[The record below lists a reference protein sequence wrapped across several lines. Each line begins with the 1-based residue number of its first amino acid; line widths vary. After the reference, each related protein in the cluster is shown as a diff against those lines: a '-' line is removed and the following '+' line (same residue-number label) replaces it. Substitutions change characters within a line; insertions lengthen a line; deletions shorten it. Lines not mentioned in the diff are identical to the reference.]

1 MMSVESD
8 RDTAKRDMAR
18 MVAFLRRLY
27 VNDAFQFGL
36 LVFDV
41 LTVLSFLV
49 LTFAAHTLWVDI
61 FDAVLGVLL
70 LAEVAMR
77 GLVSYNRPKFWRQP
91 STILDLVIV
100 CSLLWPGFT
109 GSFAFLRVLRVVR
122 LVRAVPFLR
131 NLPKRHLWLVEKGE
145 LIRSAVNLFLFVF
158 VASALVYEAQA
169 DQNPDI
175 DTYIDALY
183 FTVTTLTTTG
193 FGDITLVGESGRL
206 ISVIVMIVGISLFV
220 KLAQSIVRPSKVY
233 YPCDTCGLSHHDP
246 DAIHCKH
253 CGTRLAIPTEGV

>member
-1 MMSVESD
+1 MQAQSG
-8 RDTAKRDMAR
+8 RDVAKL
-18 MVAFLRRLY
+18 VITLRRLY
-27 VNDAFQFGL
+27 AKDSFQFGL

-49 LTFAAHTLWVDI
+49 LTFTEHTLWVDI
-61 FDAVLGVLL
+61 FDAVLGLLL
-70 LAEVAMR
+70 LAEVVMR

-91 STILDLVIV
+91 TTLLDLVIV
-100 CSLLWPGFT
+100 CSLLTPGIV

-122 LVRAVPFLR
+122 LFRAVPFLR

-145 LIRSAVNLFLFVF
+145 LIRSSVNLFLFVF

-169 DQNPDI
+169 YRNPEI
-175 DTYIDALY
+175 NTFVDALY

-193 FGDITLVGESGRL
+193 FGDITLVGNTGRL
-206 ISVIVMIVGISLFV
+206 LSVVIMIIGISLFV

-233 YPCDTCGLSHHDP
+233 FPCDRCGLNRHDP
-246 DAIHCKH
+246 DAVYCKH
-253 CGTRLAIPTEGV
+253 CGTPLAIPTEGL

>member
-1 MMSVESD
+1 MSVRSD
-8 RDTAKRDMAR
+8 RSMAKRDMAKI
-18 MVAFLRRLY
+18 VVFLRRLY
-27 VNDAFQFGL
+27 ANDGFQFGL
-36 LVFDV
+36 LIFDV

-49 LTFAAHTLWVDI
+49 LTFTPHTLWVDI
-61 FDAVLGVLL
+61 FDAVLGALL
-70 LAEVAMR
+70 LAEVMMR

-131 NLPKRHLWLVEKGE
+131 DLPKRHLWLIEKGE
-145 LIRSAVNLFLFVF
+145 LLRSAVNLLIFVF

-169 DQNPDI
+169 DQNPAI
-175 DTYIDALY
+175 NTFSDALY

-193 FGDITLVGESGRL
+193 FGDVTLVGESGRL
-206 ISVIVMIVGISLFV
+206 ISVVIMIVGISLFV

-233 YPCDTCGLSHHDP
+233 YPCDQCGLSHHDP
-246 DAIHCKH
+246 DAVHCKH
-253 CGTRLAIPTEGV
+253 CGNQLAIPTEGL